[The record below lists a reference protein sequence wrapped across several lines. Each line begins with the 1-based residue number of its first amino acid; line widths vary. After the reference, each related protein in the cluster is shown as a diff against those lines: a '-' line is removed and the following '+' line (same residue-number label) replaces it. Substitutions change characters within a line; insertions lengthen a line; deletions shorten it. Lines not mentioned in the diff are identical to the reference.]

1 MSFVFNK
8 HSVVNPMIPLIAAFQ
23 FLTII
28 PTIIRRPFTS
38 QEMGRAVGWFP
49 LVGLGLG
56 AFLYGVHYAA
66 TLIFPATVSAALA
79 LLAWVFFTR
88 AFHLDG
94 LMDTCDGLYGGFTT
108 ERRLEIMR
116 DSRMGAFGVVAGVII
131 LLLKYTALAS
141 SSDAG
146 LALVMATLFGRWTS
160 SLVIVAFPYAREQGV
175 GYDMKKTARLPQALL
190 ATTITVIASWLL
202 NGTQGLLLIPITAL
216 AAIGIALYIMRLLPG
231 LTGDNY
237 GTITELTET
246 LVLLSFA
253 LA

>member
-1 MSFVFNK
+1 MTS
-8 HSVVNPMIPLIAAFQ
+8 IIAAFQ

-38 QEMGRAVGWFP
+38 EEMGRSVGWFP
-49 LVGLGLG
+49 LVGLALG
-56 AFLYGVHYAA
+56 ALLYGINSAA
-66 TLIFPATVSAALA
+66 QLIFPATVAAALT

-94 LMDTCDGLYGGFTT
+94 LMDTCDGLYGGFTI

-116 DSRMGAFGVVAGVII
+116 DSRMGAFGVAGGVLI
-131 LLLKYTALAS
+131 LLVKYTALAS
-141 SSDAG
+141 SLNPG

-160 SLVIVAFPYAREQGV
+160 PLVIVAFPYAREKGV
-175 GYDMKKTARLPQALL
+175 GYDMKKNARLPQLLL
-190 ATTITVIASWLL
+190 ATAITVTAAFLL
-202 NGTQGLLLIPITAL
+202 ANTQGLLLMLITAL
-216 AAIGIALYIMRLLPG
+216 AAIGISLYIMRLLPG

-246 LVLLSFA
+246 LTLLAFA
-253 LA
+253 AQVAF